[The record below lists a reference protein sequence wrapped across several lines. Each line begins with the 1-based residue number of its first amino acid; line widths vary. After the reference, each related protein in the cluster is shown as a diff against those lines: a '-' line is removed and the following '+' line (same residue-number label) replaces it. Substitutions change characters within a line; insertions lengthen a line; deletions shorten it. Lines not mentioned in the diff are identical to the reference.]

1 MEFLNKDEVTNLL
14 VDYNVSKEGIESNQS
29 KFESEER

>member
-14 VDYNVSKEGIESNQS
+14 VEYNVSKEGIESYES
-29 KFESEER
+29 KSES